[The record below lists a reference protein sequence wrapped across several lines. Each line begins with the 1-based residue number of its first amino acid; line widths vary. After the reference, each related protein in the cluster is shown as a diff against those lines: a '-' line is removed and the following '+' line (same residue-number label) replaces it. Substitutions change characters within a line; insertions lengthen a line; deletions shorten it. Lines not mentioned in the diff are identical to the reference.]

1 MKIIHAADIHLGS
14 KLDSKFSK
22 TISDQRKVEVRNTFK
37 RLVEYANKNSI
48 SLIMLSGDIFDSNTP
63 VKKDKDFF
71 YNVIKNNPNITF
83 LYLKGNHDVSNTNVE
98 TYDNLKVFSSSWQS
112 YQFNNIV
119 ISGIEL
125 DDSNM
130 TSFYSTLTLTEN
142 NVNIVMLHGQ
152 TGSSNK
158 DINLLKLRNKNI
170 DYLALGHIHSYS
182 TGKIDDRAIYVYSGC
197 LEPRGF
203 DELNEKGFVEIEII
217 DNKLTHK
224 FVSFSQ
230 RVIKEEQVDISLM
243 DEAYDIS
250 EKIKKEI
257 NINLNNIYR
266 FKLIGETDIDVSDML
281 EDIEQYLKDQA
292 YFINVVDKTSKV
304 FDIHKYD
311 YDLSLKGEFVRT
323 VYQNEDYTEEE
334 RIKIIS
340 LGLKALDKKGVE

>member
-334 RIKIIS
+334 KIKIIS

>member
-130 TSFYSTLTLTEN
+130 SSFYSTLTLNEN

-334 RIKIIS
+334 KIKIIS

>member
-130 TSFYSTLTLTEN
+130 SSFYSTLTLNEN

>member
-130 TSFYSTLTLTEN
+130 SSFYSTLTLNEN
-142 NVNIVMLHGQ
+142 DVNIVMLHGQ

-340 LGLKALDKKGVE
+340 LG

>member
-63 VKKDKDFF
+63 AKKDKDFF

-112 YQFNNIV
+112 YKFNNIV
-119 ISGIEL
+119 ISAIEL

-130 TSFYSTLTLTEN
+130 SSFYSTLTLNEN

-152 TGSSNK
+152 IGSSNK

-182 TGKIDDRAIYVYSGC
+182 TGKIDDRAIYAYSGC

-217 DNKLTHK
+217 ENTLTHK

-334 RIKIIS
+334 KIKIIS

>member
-37 RLVEYANKNSI
+37 RLVEYANSNSI

-182 TGKIDDRAIYVYSGC
+182 TGKIDDRAIYAYSGC

-243 DEAYDIS
+243 DEAYNIS

-334 RIKIIS
+334 KIKIIS

>member
-37 RLVEYANKNSI
+37 RLVEYANSNSI

-112 YQFNNIV
+112 YKFNNIV
-119 ISGIEL
+119 ISAIEL

-130 TSFYSTLTLTEN
+130 SSFYSTLTLNEN

-152 TGSSNK
+152 IGSSNK